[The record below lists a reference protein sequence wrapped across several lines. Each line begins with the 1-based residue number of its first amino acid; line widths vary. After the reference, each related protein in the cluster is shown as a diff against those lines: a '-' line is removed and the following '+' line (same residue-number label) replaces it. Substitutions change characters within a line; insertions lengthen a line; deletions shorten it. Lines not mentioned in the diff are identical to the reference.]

1 MMLALL
7 ATLDISSQL
16 NMIGAQAGFSVL
28 SSRQVVYL
36 VV

>member
-1 MMLALL
+1 MLLTLL
-7 ATLDISSQL
+7 ATLDISSQF
-16 NMIGAQAGFSVL
+16 NMTGAQAGFSVL